1 MCIIEKQ
8 QLWYDNILSYRTRV
22 EETALP
28 GLIKFAE
35 SNLDAMDLKMTGN
48 IIFSVNERIEEQDCT
63 ILGIELLIPVD
74 KQFKSSSRYVFKPKF
89 RLENAVMCKF
99 SGKSDRLKETGRKL
113 CEYAS
118 EKDLRVIT
126 DVYCLVKSVSDD
138 DLVVD
143 MYVGTSGNSL

>member
-35 SNLDAMDLKMTGN
+35 INLDAMDLKMTGN

-74 KQFKSSSRYVFKPKF
+74 KRFKSSSRYVFKPKF

-99 SGKSDRLKETGRKL
+99 SGKSDRLKETGRML
-113 CEYAS
+113 CEYAA